1 MHPQSS
7 EKPWVDVGFLRL
19 LEGVGF
25 PVIWERRVESGCG
38 EAHDPDIRMYV
49 ACPLCS
55 FRTSS
60 FRFGAAAACLGDVW
74 GSSSGLAL

>member
-38 EAHDPDIRMYV
+38 EAHDPNIQMYV
-49 ACPLCS
+49 AFPL
-55 FRTSS
+55 
-60 FRFGAAAACLGDVW
+60 
-74 GSSSGLAL
+74 